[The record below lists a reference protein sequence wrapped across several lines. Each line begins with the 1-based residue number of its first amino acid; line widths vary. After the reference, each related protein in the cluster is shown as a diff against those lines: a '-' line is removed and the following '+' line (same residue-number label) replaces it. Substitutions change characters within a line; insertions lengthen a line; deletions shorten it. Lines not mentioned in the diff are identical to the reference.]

1 MSPPQIV
8 RTRIHHART
17 VPVRHAFTYRS
28 YSWLV
33 DLDAVPELP
42 RLLRRLAG
50 FHAAD
55 HAGDPRRTLRENVDA
70 YLAALRLSLMQA
82 IKENRISN

>member
-42 RLLRRLAG
+42 RLPGRYAAG
-50 FHAAD
+50 
-55 HAGDPRRTLRENVDA
+55 AGLCA
-70 YLAALRLSLMQA
+70 YPCAGYLGRPAGLERG
-82 IKENRISN
+82 